1 MEKLSTALHSL
12 RSFTLKDKNN
22 DYCILNEALSQFN
35 IIATMTTHGNKVDL
49 INDEDFDKVVETD
62 TEKETREQSDD
73 EKSERERG
81 RRQ

>member
-12 RSFTLKDKNN
+12 RSFTLKDKNK
-22 DYCILNEALSQFN
+22 DYCILNETLSQFN